1 MSRHHTDPPED
12 LERMDNDE
20 LLDTIRNT
28 SMQMSI
34 DFITKSTT
42 PDEIRQSHELRDRV
56 VNSAWILYRNLM
68 GELDEALTQL
78 EMELDENDTI
88 TLSCNLRD
96 CLVSSGVV
104 PLVIKSILI
113 CIVVFLNPNS
123 I

>member
-1 MSRHHTDPPED
+1 
-12 LERMDNDE
+12 
-20 LLDTIRNT
+20 
-28 SMQMSI
+28 
-34 DFITKSTT
+34 
-42 PDEIRQSHELRDRV
+42 
-56 VNSAWILYRNLM
+56 M
-68 GELDEALTQL
+68 GELDEVLTQL
-78 EMELDENDTI
+78 EMELDKNNTI